1 MIRSIFH
8 RLERDH
14 ELRARLVA
22 VIGATPIVYLG
33 GASLDDAA
41 WQYARIQRRIVLDEA
56 AR

>member
-1 MIRSIFH
+1 MIRSIFL

-33 GASLDDAA
+33 GESLDDAA
-41 WQYARIQRRIVLDEA
+41 WRYAKIRRRIVEDQA
-56 AR
+56 